1 MAGLGRRTFQAGEVL
16 TASNVMAYLQD
27 QAVMNFAGTAARGSA
42 IGTAVAEGMV
52 SYLADL
58 NQVQVYDGSTWQKVY
73 PAAPLTGNI
82 IQVVSGTL
90 ATSATSSATTF
101 TSIGLT
107 ASITPSSTSSKILAL
122 ASVAC
127 SVNGADAG
135 RRGHLSIFRST
146 TNLSS
151 PTSSGSRSAGFGAP
165 RNANPNSEMLN
176 VAPSFLD
183 SPAST
188 SSLTYSVQI
197 RVESGDTFYIN
208 RSAGDTDNAFFPRGV
223 SSLTL
228 FEVAG

>member
-1 MAGLGRRTFQAGEVL
+1 M
-16 TASNVMAYLQD
+16 NYLQD

-42 IGTAVAEGMV
+42 IGTAVQEGMV
-52 SYLADL
+52 TYQNDS
-58 NQVQVYDGSTWQKVY
+58 NTITVYDGSVWKQVY
-73 PAAPLTGNI
+73 PNASTGNI
-82 IQVVSGTL
+82 IQVVSSTL
-90 ATSATSSATTF
+90 TTTATSSATTF

-122 ASVAC
+122 ASIAC
-127 SVNGADAG
+127 SFNGADTG
-135 RRGHLSIFRST
+135 RRAHLSIFRST

-151 PTSSGSRSAGFGAP
+151 PTSPSNRSAGFGAVK
-165 RNANPNSEMLN
+165 NANPHSEMLN

-197 RVESGDTFYIN
+197 RVETGDTFYVN
-208 RSAGDTDNAFFPRGV
+208 RSAGDTDSSFFPRGV